1 MKAKTRHWFIYQQP
15 CFRFHIFAI
24 HLIGVRIM
32 PLAGRDE
39 SSVAMIEVG
48 VVYFNPRAPRGARR
62 ARHAAAAPVGVISI
76 HAPREGRDAQA
87 PLQALH
93 GHISIHAPRE
103 GRDALLPVLSST
115 MVYFNPRAPR
125 GARLSGLCG
134 FLPRKG
140 HFNPRAPR
148 GARPP
153 SVSGFPKIFYISIHA
168 PREGRD
174 LLAFCIYR

>member
-62 ARHAAAAPVGVISI
+62 SSVMGSPLGSAFQSTRPARGATERPVWLSAPQRSFQSTRPARGATKALRSLFDEVCISIHAPREGRDDVFHHIEPIDYHFNPRAPRGARHHRILFWHSIPEISI
-76 HAPREGRDAQA
+76 HAPREGRDA
-87 PLQALH
+87 
-93 GHISIHAPRE
+93 
-103 GRDALLPVLSST
+103 
-115 MVYFNPRAPR
+115 
-125 GARLSGLCG
+125 
-134 FLPRKG
+134 
-140 HFNPRAPR
+140 
-148 GARPP
+148 
-153 SVSGFPKIFYISIHA
+153 
-168 PREGRD
+168 
-174 LLAFCIYR
+174 